1 MKYLAIGFWFENQ
14 DFTLSVH
21 TDSEDPGEVSDLLT
35 QGAQMQNKDYLCA
48 VLLVEN
54 SDTGTP
60 PRVVKFWRGENGDF
74 ETVAPQ
80 IH

>member
-14 DFTLSVH
+14 DMSLSMD
-21 TDSEDPGEVSDLLT
+21 TDSEEPGEVSDMLT
-35 QGAQMQNKDYLCA
+35 QGAQMQNKDFLCA

-54 SDTGTP
+54 GSNGTP

-74 ETVAPQ
+74 ESSRV